1 MAKSKVLIKPKKGRP
16 TWQYK
21 YDYMDHY
28 LATPIINDG
37 TKKSEKLAL
46 NWATEQLNKKESSKP
61 IVFKEFIENF
71 FIPGKCE
78 WLADKEADKKF
89 MGTEYIKGL
98 RSHLNNYLLPYFKN
112 TLIQE
117 ISIAKVKEFKVHL
130 TKLCPLRSKY
140 DKVGKP
146 LSSQTIC
153 HILETL
159 SIIMQWAE
167 IKLLIDNN
175 PVPKAGSPR
184 IERKKRGQPTKEEI
198 IKMFPT
204 NIDEFE
210 NLWGNI
216 SYGVAAFIA
225 ADVGNRRSELLAARW
240 NKIKSKKI
248 VQNGTEYTYNYIVID
263 EAIKS
268 GAKEIG
274 KTKGKKAR
282 AALLS
287 QRSVILLKY
296 LKEKTPYDSP
306 NDFIFPGKIKG
317 KPLYPTTLTKVVKKV
332 ILKICENAEERN
344 IVLHSFRHKQ
354 VTDKRRTMDKDAF
367 MFMIGH
373 ENEQTTDGYD
383 GANAERIIEE
393 YIEQGKIKQEN

>member
-1 MAKSKVLIKPKKGRP
+1 
-16 TWQYK
+16 
-21 YDYMDHY
+21 
-28 LATPIINDG
+28 
-37 TKKSEKLAL
+37 
-46 NWATEQLNKKESSKP
+46 
-61 IVFKEFIENF
+61 
-71 FIPGKCE
+71 
-78 WLADKEADKKF
+78 
-89 MGTEYIKGL
+89 
-98 RSHLNNYLLPYFKN
+98 
-112 TLIQE
+112 
-117 ISIAKVKEFKVHL
+117 
-130 TKLCPLRSKY
+130 
-140 DKVGKP
+140 
-146 LSSQTIC
+146 
-153 HILETL
+153 
-159 SIIMQWAE
+159 
-167 IKLLIDNN
+167 
-175 PVPKAGSPR
+175 
-184 IERKKRGQPTKEEI
+184 
-198 IKMFPT
+198 
-204 NIDEFE
+204 
-210 NLWGNI
+210 
-216 SYGVAAFIA
+216 VAAFIA